1 MSLMPTKGTMK
12 QMDHSLQKRLF
23 PQCLRIHSSYDT
35 AQVDASLQEDIR
47 RVVDAY
53 ALDKIRIGVL
63 GSHSALEIGYGAKQE
78 DLEVVIVCQKGREKT
93 YTKHYK
99 DLFDHV
105 VLVEKFVDIAQK
117 ENQEKLLGLNTV
129 FVPNRSFSV
138 YVGYDII
145 ENDFR
150 VPILGNR
157 NILKTEERGFPKNQY
172 YLLEK
177 AGIKTPKLFASPRD
191 IDRLVVV
198 KVPEKRRKIE
208 RAFFYATSPEEYG
221 KRADERIRKGVIDR
235 KDLEKAVIEEYV
247 MGAKFNAN
255 FFWSP
260 LTDELDL
267 LGFDR
272 RIQTNLDGI
281 LDLPADEQL
290 EAKVIPQNI
299 EIGHMGATMR
309 ESQLEKIF
317 DSGERF
323 VEICKKEYPPGM
335 IGLFALQG
343 AVTADLEFHVFDVS
357 PRIPGCPC
365 VEPTSPYMKY
375 KYGKE
380 VGPGRRVAMEI
391 KKAVKEQRLEAV
403 VT

>member
-1 MSLMPTKGTMK
+1 MQERIK
-12 QMDHSLQKRLF
+12 QIVAGYRLN
-23 PQCLRIHSSYDT
+23 
-35 AQVDASLQEDIR
+35 
-47 RVVDAY
+47 
-53 ALDKIRIGVL
+53 KIRIGVL

-78 DLEVVIVCQKGREKT
+78 GFEVVLVCQRGREKT

-99 DLFDHV
+99 NLFDHV
-105 VLVEKFVDIAQK
+105 LLLEKFVDMTLE
-117 ENQEKLLGLNTV
+117 ENQEKMQELNTI

-138 YVGYDII
+138 YVGYDNI
-145 ENDFR
+145 ENKFM
-150 VPILGNR
+150 VPIFGNR
-157 NILKTEERGFPKNQY
+157 RILRIEERDFPKNQY

-177 AGIKTPKLFASPRD
+177 AGIKKPKLFASPKD

-208 RAFFYATSPEEYG
+208 RAFFYASSSEEYT
-221 KRADERIRKGVIDR
+221 KRAEERIRKGIID
-235 KDLEKAVIEEYV
+235 KNDLEKAAIEEYV
-247 MGAKFNAN
+247 VGAKFNAN

-260 LTDELDL
+260 LNDEIDL

-272 RIQTNLDGI
+272 RIQTNLDGV

-290 EAKVIPQNI
+290 ETRVETQNI

-343 AVTADLEFHVFDVS
+343 AVTKDLEFYVFDVS

-391 KKAVKEQRLEAV
+391 KKAAREKRLEAL